1 MPSAGFHIR
10 SAAFAEGA
18 RIPRLHTCEG
28 GDRSPPL
35 TWDGAPAGAK
45 SFALVCDDP
54 DAPAGTWHHWG
65 VYDIPATTKELPAG
79 VAAGAPGL
87 KQALNDFGRV
97 GYGGPCPPKG
107 HGVHHYR
114 FTVYALD
121 RIGLALD
128 AKSRVP
134 DVARVLRGHVLAQA
148 TLTGLYSR

>member
-28 GDRSPPL
+28 GDGSPPL
-35 TWDGAPAGAK
+35 AWDGAPAGAK

-87 KQALNDFGRV
+87 KQTLNDFGRV
-97 GYGGPCPPKG
+97 GYGGPSPPKG
-107 HGVHHYR
+107 HGVHPYR
-114 FTVYALD
+114 VTVYALD
-121 RIGLALD
+121 RIGLARD
-128 AKSRVP
+128 ANSRVP